1 MNTRMQEEV
10 VVGGATSGTIK
21 LWDLDQVVCLM
32 CMPYVYAL
40 CVCLIGVPYVYALCV
55 CLYAAPSN
63 SGIWI
68 RLCALCVCLMCM
80 PYVYAL

>member
-40 CVCLIGVPYVYALCV
+40 WVCLI
-55 CLYAAPSN
+55 
-63 SGIWI
+63 
-68 RLCALCVCLMCM
+68 CM
-80 PYVYAL
+80 PYMYVLYGCLICMPYMHAVYKERGYI